1 MSDDIPTRSTFQKPP
16 TYDFAFFGEKD
27 GRGGVIATIRAD
39 GEVVV
44 NPKFN
49 VTEAAKAFWEA
60 VMRMGAA
67 SAREHEAEVARLN
80 AVAVAGIEMDKDRA
94 AEIARLRKAL
104 EAAKLGPACET
115 CDGKGLT
122 TCDDGGGY
130 TCDVT
135 CGHCGGLDRDAHDD
149 AIDEALKGG

>member
-27 GRGGVIATIRAD
+27 GRGGVIATIMAD

-49 VTEAAKAFWEA
+49 VTEAAKVFWDA
-60 VMRMGAA
+60 VTKMGVA
-67 SAREHEAEVARLN
+67 SAREHE
-80 AVAVAGIEMDKDRA
+80 

-104 EAAKLGPACET
+104 VMAKL
-115 CDGKGLT
+115 
-122 TCDDGGGY
+122 
-130 TCDVT
+130 
-135 CGHCGGLDRDAHDD
+135 DRVVWDEPSSGCVMIPHLCVDKRNA
-149 AIDEALKGG
+149 AIDEALKGGA